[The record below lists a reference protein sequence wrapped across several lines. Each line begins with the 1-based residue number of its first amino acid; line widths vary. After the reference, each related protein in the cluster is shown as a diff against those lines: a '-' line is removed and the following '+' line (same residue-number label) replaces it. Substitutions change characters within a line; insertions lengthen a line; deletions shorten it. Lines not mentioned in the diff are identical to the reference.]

1 MSTDKINVVV
11 VGGGV
16 IGCCTAYFLAH
27 AGAKVTLLERGPL
40 CSESSSAA
48 AGLAAVST
56 REGFLLPLA
65 QESLRLL
72 SELKTE
78 LEIDIELARRGSLT
92 LLRTKEELD
101 KQRTF
106 VEKQR
111 EKGIDIQLLDPKS
124 ALEMEPRVSPGILG
138 AVYSPIDCSLNPY
151 ATTLAFGRAARRL
164 GANILTGV
172 DVTSLKTEG
181 GRVCG
186 AVTRN
191 GEIAGDLVV
200 VAAGAWSPSLTQ
212 SVGLELPIEPSRG
225 QILVTEPMAPLS
237 RSTIKN
243 TGHIYI
249 CPTKRGNSVIGS
261 MTEKVGFNKQLTP
274 EKLREYLAEAAELMP
289 SLRDVRILRAWAGLR
304 PLTADNLPFLGPVPG
319 YEGLILA
326 AGHSRLGILL
336 SAATSKIVADFIT
349 TGTTSFPM
357 DPFSTTRFAA

>member
-1 MSTDKINVVV
+1 MSTDKMNVVI

-16 IGCCTAYFLAH
+16 IGCCTAYLLTR
-27 AGAKVTLLERGPL
+27 AGARVTLLERGPL

-48 AGLAAVST
+48 AGLAALST
-56 REGFLLPLA
+56 REGLLLPLA

-72 SELKTE
+72 SELKAE
-78 LEIDIELARRGSLT
+78 LETDIELVQRGSLT
-92 LLRTKEELD
+92 LLLTEEELS

-111 EKGIDIQLLDPKS
+111 EKGIEIQLLDAKS
-124 ALEMEPRVSPGILG
+124 ALEMEPRVSPEILG
-138 AVYSPIDCSLNPY
+138 AIYSPIDCTANPY

-164 GANILTGV
+164 GANIMTGV
-172 DVTSLKTEG
+172 EVTNLKSEG
-181 GRVCG
+181 GRVRA
-186 AVTRN
+186 AVTRD

-200 VAAGAWSPSLTQ
+200 VAAGAWSPALTR
-212 SVGLELPIEPSRG
+212 SIGLNLPIEPSRG

-237 RSTIKN
+237 RRTIKN

-249 CPTKRGNSVIGS
+249 CPTIRGNSVIGS

-274 EKLREYLAEAAELMP
+274 EKLREYLSEAAELMP
-289 SLRDVRILRAWAGLR
+289 SLRGVRILRAWAGLR
-304 PLTADNLPFLGPVPG
+304 PLTADNLPFLGPVSG

-349 TGTTSFPM
+349 TGTASFPM
-357 DPFSTTRFAA
+357 EPFSATRFAA